1 MNLRVHIDHLRID
14 GADLT
19 PADAPRLRDALADEL
34 RRQLADHHA
43 REHRDVPRLRAPD
56 VAATSDVKA
65 WVELRAA
72 LADDDRPSGYNTAVE
87 HLHAEALGFRIAAV
101 LGGTATFGL
110 RHGSVHPLEM
120 PVISMVASVW
130 RCPHRRRLL
139 DLFL

>member
-56 VAATSDVKA
+56 VAATSDVQRLA
-65 WVELRAA
+65 RDVARSLVRG
-72 LADDDRPSGYNTAVE
+72 LADPGP
-87 HLHAEALGFRIAAV
+87 
-101 LGGTATFGL
+101 GGP
-110 RHGSVHPLEM
+110 R
-120 PVISMVASVW
+120 
-130 RCPHRRRLL
+130 
-139 DLFL
+139 